1 MVILV
6 VVAAAVGADSAA
18 AAGKEAQFLVT
29 RFVLGTTAFFLSAK
43 ERVREYSKQ
52 IINNIRSL
60 INSTEKNSGS
70 ID

>member
-6 VVAAAVGADSAA
+6 VVAAAVGADSA